1 MKKIKSWN
9 DVTIADFIQISQ
21 ILRIEDEI
29 WRVAEL
35 IKYIN
40 GINEELTIEQF
51 NRLRETISF
60 MTEKINKQAKI
71 ESVYVIGETKY
82 VLCKDLSKVTVAQYI
97 DYTNYS
103 QNNNE
108 YDKLSNIMSVLLIPE
123 GHKYNDGYDIE
134 KVKQEIENNMSIV
147 DCFSIGFFLQRQSL
161 NYIRNFLQSSTK
173 TMKMTK
179 EQRQQ
184 ISILCQNMVYYR

>member
-21 ILRIEDEI
+21 ILKIEDEI

-40 GINEELTIEQF
+40 CIDEELTIEQF
-51 NRLRETISF
+51 NRLRPSVSF
-60 MTEKINKQAKI
+60 MAEPINKQAKI
-71 ESVYVIGETKY
+71 ENVYVIGETKY
-82 VLCKDLSKVTVAQYI
+82 ILSKDLSKLTVAQYI

-103 QNNNE
+103 QNDNE
-108 YDKLSNIMSVLLIPE
+108 YDKLSNIMSVLLIPQ

-134 KVKQEIENNMSIV
+134 KVKAEIENNMSIV
-147 DCFSIGFFLQRQSL
+147 DCFSIVFFLQRQSL
-161 NYIRNFLQSSTK
+161 TCIRNFLQSSVK
-173 TMKMTK
+173 TMRMTK

-184 ISILCQNMVYYR
+184 ISILCRNMDYYR

>member
-1 MKKIKSWN
+1 MQKIKSWN

-21 ILRIEDEI
+21 ILKIEDEI

-40 GINEELTIEQF
+40 DINNELTIEQF
-51 NRLRETISF
+51 NKLRQSVSF
-60 MTEKINKQAKI
+60 MAEPINKKAKI
-71 ESVYVIGETKY
+71 EGVCSIGETKY
-82 VLCKDLSKVTVAQYI
+82 VLSKDLSKLTVAQYI

-103 QNNNE
+103 QNDNE

-134 KVKQEIENNMSIV
+134 KVKAEIENNMSIV

-161 NYIRNFLQSSTK
+161 KYIRNFLQSSTK

-184 ISILCQNMVYYR
+184 ISILCRNMDYYR